1 MNNATKNTKKL
12 RLQAA
17 AFLLIAVPS
26 FGLYLAV
33 VSGATIATWLLLAL
47 IAAAM
52 ILAAAVS

>member
-1 MNNATKNTKKL
+1 MSNPTKSTQKL

-17 AFLLIAVPS
+17 AFLLVVLPS

-33 VSGATIATWLLLAL
+33 ASGATLAIWLLFTL